1 MPSYLPPPLQDFDDA
16 GFWRTLW
23 RLARRVGRHFVE
35 ICLLL
40 YYTAQKPNLPLW
52 EKLLIYSALLY
63 FITPLDVVPDFLP
76 LGLTDDLAVLSA
88 ALASISAFID
98 DAIRAQVQQRL
109 QELFGR
115 R

>member
-1 MPSYLPPPLQDFDDA
+1 MALPTLVPQSPSEPR
-16 GFWRTLW
+16 GFWKKLQRI
-23 RLARRVGRHFVE
+23 AKYASRHLLE
-35 ICLLL
+35 ISLLL
-40 YYTAQKPNLPLW
+40 YYATQQPQLSCK
-52 EKLLIYSALLY
+52 EKLCIYSALLY